1 MIDLRD
7 LQHGQPGL
15 SPEAGAFLTQAGA
28 VCLESQGHTSGD
40 TLAVNGTLGGFAEEL
55 RWEPATAQVRRTWND
70 LEEAT
75 EYGAVGIAILLV
87 QRHTKHAVLKRAR
100 KGTGFDY
107 WLGSADR
114 HPFQHKAR
122 LEVSGLLKGT
132 VSAIRTRV
140 RQKVEQTKLSA
151 RSLPAYVVVV
161 EFGTPQCIVD
171 QT

>member
-1 MIDLRD
+1 MIDLRE
-7 LQHGQPGL
+7 LQRGQPGL
-15 SPEAGAFLTQAGA
+15 TPEAGAFLAQAGV
-28 VCLESQGHTSGD
+28 VCLESQGHTTGD
-40 TLAVNGTLGGFAEEL
+40 ALAVSGALGEFAEEL
-55 RWEPATAQVRRTWND
+55 QWEPADAQARRNWND
-70 LEEAT
+70 LQEAT
-75 EYGAVGIAILLV
+75 EYGAVGVAILLV

-107 WLGSADR
+107 WLGPADR

-132 VSAIRTRV
+132 ASAMRTRV

-151 RSLPAYVVVV
+151 RTLPAYIVVV
-161 EFGTPQCIVD
+161 EFGAPQCVVD